1 MFGKLAGKDQATA
14 NKFDGMMKAN
24 LERHELVKYR
34 LRKRQTSLAK
44 ISRDLGIQPG
54 SVTAV
59 SQGYR
64 RSKRVEQA
72 LAEALDMT
80 PEDLFPEH
88 YPKGGNQ

>member
-1 MFGKLAGKDQATA
+1 
-14 NKFDGMMKAN
+14 MMKAN

-34 LRKRQTSLAK
+34 LRQRQTSLAK

-59 SQGYR
+59 CQGYR
-64 RSKRVEQA
+64 RSKRVERA

-88 YPKGGNQ
+88 YLKGENQ